1 VIIYYYPQ
9 VDPAD
14 WSLRVAMA
22 MQTAGAAGNLLDRLM
37 HQEVTDFISVGI
49 FPVFNVADA
58 SITVGVAVLLLG
70 VWIKERAER
79 REQLTENREQLSVT
93 SEQAQVNSDQS
104 QVGDTVN

>member
-1 VIIYYYPQ
+1 
-9 VDPAD
+9 
-14 WSLRVAMA
+14 
-22 MQTAGAAGNLLDRLM
+22 
-37 HQEVTDFISVGI
+37 VGI